1 MTYVN
6 SGEGA
11 LKFYLAL
18 VFGNPISCLR
28 DTGATTVIIDKTLV
42 ELKHFINDYTTLK
55 MANSQTITCPKAIIE
70 LERSWFSGKV
80 KATVM
85 ENAVCPLIIGNIP
98 GVSDDVVG
106 KSEKWK
112 YVKNDIL
119 AAVVTRNQSKL
130 EGEK

>member
-11 LKFYLAL
+11 LKFYPSL
-18 VFGNPISCLR
+18 VFGNPYSCLR

-42 ELKHFINDYTTLK
+42 EPKHFIDEYTALK

-70 LERSWFSGKV
+70 LESPWLSGKV

-85 ENAVCPLIIGNIP
+85 ENAACPLIICNIP
-98 GVSDDVVG
+98 VYQMMWW
-106 KSEKWK
+106 E
-112 YVKNDIL
+112 N
-119 AAVVTRNQSKL
+119 
-130 EGEK
+130 